1 MLEQL
6 RTIDKD
12 EVAYVISD
20 HGASRLAVIY
30 ENENKWEVSEKGIHS
45 GRCCPISDISEKPDY
60 ATEENGFW
68 CLANYD
74 RFKGGRKANVEVH
87 GGASLEEVTV
97 PVLTISKKSKEI
109 KCSVLGDNIIWVSFK
124 RRAKLQLFVEIDS
137 DNITIN
143 VNDRSYKAVKT
154 DVPYHYEIEMA
165 DIRSS
170 GKYLFNVYSDTVLI
184 AKQMEF
190 EVKKE
195 GASERKLF

>member
-1 MLEQL
+1 M
-6 RTIDKD
+6 
-12 EVAYVISD
+12 
-20 HGASRLAVIY
+20 
-30 ENENKWEVSEKGIHS
+30 
-45 GRCCPISDISEKPDY
+45 
-60 ATEENGFW
+60 
-68 CLANYD
+68 
-74 RFKGGRKANVEVH
+74 
-87 GGASLEEVTV
+87 
-97 PVLTISKKSKEI
+97 
-109 KCSVLGDNIIWVSFK
+109 
-124 RRAKLQLFVEIDS
+124 QLFVEIDS